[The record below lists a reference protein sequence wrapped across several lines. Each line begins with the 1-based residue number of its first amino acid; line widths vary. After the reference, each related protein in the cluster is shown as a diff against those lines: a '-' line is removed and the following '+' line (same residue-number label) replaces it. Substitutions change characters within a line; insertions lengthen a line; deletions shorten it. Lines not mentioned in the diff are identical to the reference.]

1 MSAPDPFEILGL
13 PPRFDIA
20 PGELRAAHLSR
31 SRELHPDVAG
41 MGSEDDDAAALNQA
55 KRLLEDPE
63 TRAEV
68 LLTRLGGPTKEL
80 DRSRPPAF
88 LHEMLEI
95 REQIGEAID
104 ARSPDEI
111 AKWEAWAQERRRE
124 HIGRVGEHFRKLIN
138 EPTGPDSS
146 SLRAIRLELNMWRYV
161 QRLIEQLSDAEGAS

>member
-13 PPRFDIA
+13 HPRFDLA
-20 PGELRAAHLSR
+20 PAELRAAHLSR

-41 MGSEDDDAAALNQA
+41 MGGEDDAAAALNQA

-68 LLTRLGGPTKEL
+68 LLTRLGGPSKEM
-80 DRSRPPAF
+80 DRSLPPSF

-104 ARSPDEI
+104 ARSLAEI
-111 AKWEAWAQERRRE
+111 VKWEDWAQERRRK
-124 HIGRVGEHFRKLIN
+124 HIARVDEHFRKLIN
-138 EPTGPDSS
+138 HSTGPDSD
-146 SLRAIRLELNMWRYV
+146 SLKAIRLELNMWRYV
-161 QRLIEQLSDAEGAS
+161 QRLIEQLSDAEGTS